1 MHAWEAIQ
9 TAVDEIEAHLFEEM
23 KTQDLADQVSLSSFY
38 FQKLF
43 KRLVGKSPQE
53 YIQLRRLAKAAEAL
67 KQQDCRIVDLWI
79 FQPRPFHLSFQ
90 GGVWTDT
97 FCLPTKSTSAEYVDQ
112 TRDCFSLSASR

>member
-43 KRLVGKSPQE
+43 KRL
-53 YIQLRRLAKAAEAL
+53 A
-67 KQQDCRIVDLWI
+67 
-79 FQPRPFHLSFQ
+79 
-90 GGVWTDT
+90 
-97 FCLPTKSTSAEYVDQ
+97 
-112 TRDCFSLSASR
+112 